1 MANSTRVTIQDIAQS
16 LAIPVEQVTKVI
28 LGQPGVSDESR
39 RAILTAMEA
48 AGLVRISRETA
59 AGTIGVVIPGTL
71 DGDYIAEV
79 VRGITG
85 TAKRRGN
92 SVVLYLE
99 RSGREAELIRM
110 LEPGGCIGI
119 IAIVPNNYQHLLE
132 LCHQYQRLHVLVDYQ
147 GDDELSEALTV
158 EVDNRHGIHDV
169 MRHLFD
175 LGHRR
180 IAFMTGRISHASARQ
195 RLEGYTEALAAAG
208 IPYDPALVLE
218 GDWFHPRAYE
228 ITPRLFELDDV
239 PTALVASNDLM
250 AFGAMQAARQHGL
263 VIGYDIS
270 ITGFDDIDMASTVTP
285 PLTTVRQP
293 MFGMGEAAVD
303 MLVRASQG
311 EALENRHVRLNTE
324 LIVRQ
329 STGAAPRLSS

>member
-1 MANSTRVTIQDIAQS
+1 MPLD
-16 LAIPVEQVTKVI
+16 QVTKVI
-28 LGQPGVSDESR
+28 LGQPGVTDEARTQVFS
-39 RAILTAMEA
+39 AMEA
-48 AGLVRISRETA
+48 AGLVRISRETS

-79 VRGITG
+79 VRGISE
-85 TAKRRGN
+85 TAKSRGR

-99 RSGREAELIRM
+99 RSGKESELIRM

-119 IAIVPNNYQHLLE
+119 IAIVPNNYQRLLE
-132 LCHQYQRLHVLVDYQ
+132 LCHRHKRLHVLVDYQ
-147 GDDELSEALTV
+147 GDDELTEAMTI
-158 EVDNRHGIHDV
+158 EVDNRQGIHDV
-169 MRHLFD
+169 MRHLLD

-180 IAFMTGRISHASARQ
+180 IAFMTGRLSHASARQ
-195 RLEGYTEALAAAG
+195 RLQGYTEALASAG

-228 ITPRLFELDDV
+228 LTPQLFTLADL

-250 AFGAMQAARQHGL
+250 AFGAMQAVRQQGL
-263 VIGYDIS
+263 VVGYDIS
-270 ITGFDDIDMASTVTP
+270 ITGFDDIEMASTVTP

-293 MFGMGEAAVD
+293 MFGMGEVAVD
-303 MLVRASQG
+303 MLVKASEG
-311 EALENRHVRLNTE
+311 KPLENRHVQLNTE

-329 STGAAPRLSS
+329 STGTARR